1 MLPESPD
8 TAAFPD
14 QPRVRRRGSHR
25 WSRVSIDVLRDP
37 ALSAQA
43 KAVYAVLATYADD
56 AGRDQCY
63 PRQETLA
70 EQLGVSV
77 DTVQRHI
84 KALEDAGVV
93 EVVPRFRPDGGR
105 SSNDYTLLDELSAGG
120 STPSKGRTGAVS
132 PHPTDPATP
141 NRTDAASRGTAP
153 VLDQHQ
159 LNTPLP
165 PEGEGAL
172 FAAPAAPPTS
182 DLSAE
187 FVDFWK
193 LYPRRTAKG
202 AAETRYRAA
211 RKLATRDQIFAAL
224 ATMLPTY
231 AETDQRFIPHPATW
245 LHQQRWLDEVE
256 PAPAPEPGYL
266 RPHQLE
272 RAPDGMT
279 DAESAAWMREQAAK
293 QAGA

>member
-14 QPRVRRRGSHR
+14 QPRVRRRGNHR

-120 STPSKGRTGAVS
+120 ITPSKGRTGAVS

-141 NRTDAASRGTAP
+141 SRTDAASRGTAP

-165 PEGEGAL
+165 PAGVNDDGPQLTLVAGLEGPSKVDPLIEE
-172 FAAPAAPPTS
+172 FAG
-182 DLSAE
+182 
-187 FVDFWK
+187 FWQH
-193 LYPRRTAKG
+193 YPKKVERK
-202 AAETRYRAA
+202 AAERAYRRA
-211 RKLATRDQIFAAL
+211 RKTTPVQQIVGGLRAVL
-224 ATMLPTY
+224 PIWATMERQYVPN
-231 AETDQRFIPHPATW
+231 PATW
-245 LHQQRWLDEVE
+245 LNGERWNDDL
-256 PAPAPEPGYL
+256 PTAHGGPMPP
-266 RPHQLE
+266 Q
-272 RAPDGMT
+272 T
-279 DAESAAWMREQAAK
+279 DPNAWMRRPLPGGSA
-293 QAGA
+293 